1 MFVVKWCSVLCLELG
16 VRRSAPPDHCFY
28 AENIPIPYEHKK
40 IHLFLFLG
48 LPRYKIKFYRIVVNT
63 HPSPTSSFGC
73 SASRRGQRS
82 GAPLPP
88 SPIGRGSSS
97 SPSTSFRQ
105 GAVDRAAQGT
115 TRLIRQSSQQPPV
128 RLWLW
133 ERNRVKRDTVK
144 INSELTGQC
153 FPNKGAH

>member
-1 MFVVKWCSVLCLELG
+1 MELG
-16 VRRSAPPDHCFY
+16 ARRSAPPDHCFY
-28 AENIPIPYEHKK
+28 AENIPIPYEHEKV
-40 IHLFLFLG
+40 HLFLFLG

-73 SASRRGQRS
+73 SASWRGQRS

-97 SPSTSFRQ
+97 SPSTSSRQ

-115 TRLIRQSSQQPPV
+115 TRLVRQSSQRPPV
-128 RLWLW
+128 RLRLMTTNPDYRRAIRTKPGE
-133 ERNRVKRDTVK
+133 ERRRQNQLQIDPKMVP
-144 INSELTGQC
+144 Q
-153 FPNKGAH
+153 